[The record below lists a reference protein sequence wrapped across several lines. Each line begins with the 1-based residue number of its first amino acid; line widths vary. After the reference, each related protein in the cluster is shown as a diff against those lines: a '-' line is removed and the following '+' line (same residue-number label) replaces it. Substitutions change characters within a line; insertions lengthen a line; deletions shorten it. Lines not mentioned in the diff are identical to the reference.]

1 MGVTRRIGRSM
12 AESTINLI
20 SEVTELNDI
29 SEYMNDKDL
38 DEALSL
44 VIKLIAKP
52 DVPST
57 KAPDLIVQ
65 LQALSTKFAI
75 LARYYTSFEKG
86 VDASKKKNVY
96 YTVNAAIDKLVDS
109 LKYSAKFGV

>member
-1 MGVTRRIGRSM
+1 MGVTRRIGGSM
-12 AESTINLI
+12 AETTIELI
-20 SEVTELNDI
+20 SEITEINELSD
-29 SEYMNDKDL
+29 YMQDKDL
-38 DEALSL
+38 DKALEL
-44 VIKLIAKP
+44 VIKLIVKP
-52 DVPST
+52 DVPAV

-96 YTVNAAIDKLVDS
+96 YTINTAIDKLVDS
-109 LKYSAKFGV
+109 LEYSAKFGV